1 MLREPEEIKNCWNC
15 KYKWNCYDRFM
26 RGRTQPCSKPKAQQ
40 RNYKWFMLYA
50 ETPEDRR
57 NARQSYIALSNAIN
71 DK

>member
-1 MLREPEEIKNCWNC
+1 
-15 KYKWNCYDRFM
+15 M

-50 ETPEDRR
+50 ETPEDRE